1 MQSKTLKKAKQL
13 FKAGKY
19 SKVLIMLESQVFR
32 YRQNFDF
39 FYLLGMSC
47 LHSSDFGGGYS
58 YLQRA
63 INLKPEDINTLAGL
77 AVVHLKRQES
87 SESLAR
93 WFEILDIDPNN
104 KLAKKGLEAL
114 KKNSKPEYFLEFINS
129 EKILFLLPDKPLR
142 FPILRKVIII
152 ILIVFLSI
160 ILSYFFHEK
169 YFRDTSSKRPEI
181 SSISLNRFGTVSD
194 EEKNAMFQYSD
205 KEIRKIF
212 DSIRKNFDNY
222 NDNLAMRDIN
232 KLLLSNADKKTKDK
246 VKLLSSY
253 MIVPDFSSLKSN
265 FTYQEFIKNPKI
277 YNNCYIHWKGRLS
290 NLVVG
295 ENLISFDFLVGYDN
309 KKILEGIIPVTLNFG
324 ARINSDFSIE
334 VLGKIVE
341 NNNIF
346 EIEAVSVHQYE

>member
-1 MQSKTLKKAKQL
+1 MRSKTLKKAKQL

-32 YRQNFDF
+32 YRQSFDF

-47 LHSSDFGGGYS
+47 LHSSDYGGGYS

-63 INLKPEDINTLAGL
+63 INLKPDDINTLAGL

-87 SESLAR
+87 SESLGR

-114 KKNSKPEYFLEFINS
+114 KKNSKPEDLLEFINS
-129 EKILFLLPDKPLR
+129 EKFLFLLPNKSLR
-142 FPILRKVIII
+142 FPIYRNIII
-152 ILIVFLSI
+152 IIFIVFFSI
-160 ILSYFFHEK
+160 VISYFLYENF
-169 YFRDTSSKRPEI
+169 FISSSNKRPEI
-181 SSISLNRFGTVSD
+181 SAITLSHFGTVSD
-194 EEKNAMFQYSD
+194 DKQNVMFHYSD
-205 KEIRKIF
+205 NEIRKIF
-212 DSIRKNFDNY
+212 ESIRKNFDNY

-232 KLLLSNADKKTKDK
+232 KLLLSNADKKTKEK

-253 MIVPDFSSLKSN
+253 ILVPDFSSLKSN

-290 NLVVG
+290 NLVIG

-309 KKILEGIIPVTLNFG
+309 KKVLEGIIPVILDFG
-324 ARINSDFSIE
+324 ARINSDFPIE
-334 VLGKIVE
+334 ILGEIIKIDD
-341 NNNIF
+341 IF
-346 EIEAVSVHQYE
+346 TIKAVSIHQYE